1 MAITGV
7 QFVCPDGM
15 RVTETG
21 EVCLEDLL
29 YVTTVS
35 RLLGYL
41 PVWMESAWIHLVRLS
56 AQ

>member
-41 PVWMESAWIHLVRLS
+41 PVWMESVETR
-56 AQ
+56 